1 MEKTKKPFYKR
12 WWFGT
17 VAAIVVIGIIGSN
30 SDDDNEAE
38 TEDTPKEEVKAE
50 PAVQEEVVEKEL
62 TVDELISKVV
72 TDTLSTKANTGQ
84 PRVHKIEVYGDVAN
98 VWLNA
103 SENLTVNMTRKGM
116 WLDTKKLLE
125 EFAGIDGIEL
135 YQIIWMLPLT
145 DKFGNVEDS
154 KVMSLDF
161 PRATID
167 QINFDNLLTDNIP
180 ELADNYWEHNAIK

>member
-30 SDDDNEAE
+30 SDDDNAAE
-38 TEDTPKEEVKAE
+38 TEDTPKEEVTDE
-50 PAVQEEVVEKEL
+50 PAMQEELVEKEL

-72 TDTLSTKANTGQ
+72 TDTIGETAGKDRTS
-84 PRVHKIEVYGDVAN
+84 VHKIEVYGDVAN

-116 WLDTKKLLE
+116 WLDTKKMLE
-125 EFAGIDGIEL
+125 EFAEIDGIEL
-135 YQIIWMLPLT
+135 YQIVWMLPLT

-167 QINFDNLLTDNIP
+167 QINFDNLLTDNVP